1 MNQAIPGSIMVIGND
16 AHFCYLIQSY
26 IRESSR
32 LALITTLM
40 DDALTLARRE
50 QPAAIVMEIDHPG
63 NPGWYFLRELKS
75 ELTTQC
81 IPVVL
86 CSWLDEQQRGL
97 EEGAAA
103 CLRMPILYKDFV
115 SVLTEIGL
123 YPCE

>member
-26 IRESSR
+26 IRESSH
-32 LALITTLM
+32 LALITSWM
-40 DDALTLARRE
+40 DDALALARRE

-75 ELTTQC
+75 ELTTRC

-123 YPCE
+123 YPGE

>member
-1 MNQAIPGSIMVIGND
+1 MVIGND

-26 IRESSR
+26 IRESSH
-32 LALITTLM
+32 LALITSWM
-40 DDALTLARRE
+40 DDALALARRE

-86 CSWLDEQQRGL
+86 CSWLDEHQRGL

-123 YPCE
+123 YPGE

>member
-1 MNQAIPGSIMVIGND
+1 MNQATPGSIMVIGND

-32 LALITTLM
+32 QALISSLL
-40 DDALTLARRE
+40 DDALTLARSE

-63 NPGWYFLRELKS
+63 NLGWYLLRQLKA
-75 ELTTQC
+75 ETLTNC

-86 CSWLDEQQRGL
+86 CSWLDEQKRGR

-115 SVLTEIGL
+115 GVLTEIGL
-123 YPCE
+123 YACE

>member
-1 MNQAIPGSIMVIGND
+1 MVIGND

-32 LALITTLM
+32 LALITSLM
-40 DDALTLARRE
+40 DDALALARRE
-50 QPAAIVMEIDHPG
+50 QPTAIIMEIDHPG
-63 NPGWYFLRELKS
+63 NLGWYLLHELKS
-75 ELTTQC
+75 EMTTSC

-86 CSWLDEQQRGL
+86 CSWLDEKKRGL

-103 CLRMPILYKDFV
+103 YLRMPILYKDFI

-123 YPCE
+123 YPYE